1 LPLRGPKLRSSGKV
15 LTGGVDANALQRPIA
30 GETKRNQAGGTVKG
44 AGSALVWSIRYFVRA
59 LTGSGRI
66 ASSVALALFWL
77 RYFDGLTKERPNA
90 DAASAVFFLWKK
102 IVQ

>member
-1 LPLRGPKLRSSGKV
+1 
-15 LTGGVDANALQRPIA
+15 
-30 GETKRNQAGGTVKG
+30 
-44 AGSALVWSIRYFVRA
+44 VRA